1 MATHNTRCNFHKLVY
16 TDIWAFCVH
25 CWFSNCILTCNS
37 VMEKYTYKKTQND
50 FNHIAEILFD
60 IYLFQ
65 GIQPSRVI
73 TRSDI
78 ASCIQN
84 FWKYPR
90 YPDPPDL
97 FQYMF
102 LSITVLFL
110 SFAGSKLKLCS
121 ANHRPG
127 YFSNLAC
134 HWLCIVGAY
143 SEQQTENQPWWDPVP
158 IWTTTQGTFTT
169 DI

>member
-1 MATHNTRCNFHKLVY
+1 
-16 TDIWAFCVH
+16 
-25 CWFSNCILTCNS
+25 
-37 VMEKYTYKKTQND
+37 MEKYKYKKTQND

-73 TRSDI
+73 TRSDK

-102 LSITVLFL
+102 LSIYMFL
-110 SFAGSKLKLCS
+110 SSSYARSITGQVTSVT
-121 ANHRPG
+121 
-127 YFSNLAC
+127 
-134 HWLCIVGAY
+134 W
-143 SEQQTENQPWWDPVP
+143 PV
-158 IWTTTQGTFTT
+158 I
-169 DI
+169 DCA